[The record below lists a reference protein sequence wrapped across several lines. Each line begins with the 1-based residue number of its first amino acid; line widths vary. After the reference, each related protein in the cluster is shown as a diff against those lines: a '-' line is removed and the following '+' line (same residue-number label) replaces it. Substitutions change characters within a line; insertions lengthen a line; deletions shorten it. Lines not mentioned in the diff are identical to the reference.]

1 MVFRI
6 VLAALPEACS
16 QRLSVCCLW
25 LVSAFGGCIK
35 QGAAPEEATRFTFYE
50 TIGKLF
56 PIVAAW
62 EKTSLSTPDSFVLV
76 CNHSSSPQNERLHHQ
91 G

>member
-6 VLAALPEACS
+6 
-16 QRLSVCCLW
+16 
-25 LVSAFGGCIK
+25 FK

-56 PIVAAW
+56 PAVTNAGCRLPD
-62 EKTSLSTPDSFVLV
+62 TSYQD
-76 CNHSSSPQNERLHHQ
+76 
-91 G
+91 